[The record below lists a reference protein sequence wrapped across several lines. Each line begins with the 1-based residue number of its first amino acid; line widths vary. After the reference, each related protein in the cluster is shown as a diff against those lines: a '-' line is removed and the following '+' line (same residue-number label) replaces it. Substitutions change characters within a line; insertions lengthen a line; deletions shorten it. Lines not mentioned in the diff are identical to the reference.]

1 MTLDVAT
8 FSQIMKLLTQ
18 LSTNYTNIFTDYYNV
33 FYNPEP
39 MDITL
44 QFYDQDGN
52 LEEITIPNR
61 AKDRAYILN
70 GNGDPNGNISGNRG
84 SIYQDLANGE
94 VYINIDGSING
105 WAKLFSE
112 AALSK
117 IFIQGSGSPEDV
129 VSAEKGVLYIDVQ
142 NAALYIKS
150 TETGDTGWVLV
161 SASTSVLARVSLD
174 NLNEEGEAHFANPS
188 LSNLDSTGVALID
201 SKEDKANKI
210 TEITSTSGIDQY
222 PTARAVYSFVGSTA
236 GSLANRELSNLKVEG
251 EEHFVGMTQIRDGI
265 FKAPNGFPSV
275 NGNNFVVPSDTI
287 IYCANGLNDDNAVV
301 NEKITTTSLTSLMTW
316 SSADDGVLLYS
327 ATSNELIYH
336 SIYSYYR
343 QVEEP
348 TGSTS
353 MLWYNPSTNFYKVSS
368 DSGNT
373 WSTIKAA
380 EIGRFTTDDSGNI
393 SSFSPYHPIVVATE
407 DDIRTL
413 DELKLGKTDL
423 QPIQCVLRTVVNDT
437 SWYRVWSNGWIEQG
451 GVTPSIP
458 TDGSLRLT
466 FLQPFSNANYTVQ
479 LTVRHGAGITGGNGM
494 LSFYPYDNSSITIF
508 NGQDTAYSAAWYAC
522 GY

>member
-8 FSQIMKLLTQ
+8 FSQIMTLLTQ

-105 WAKLFSE
+105 WTKLFSE

-150 TETGDTGWVLV
+150 TETGDTGWVLI

-201 SKEDKANKI
+201 SKEDKANK
-210 TEITSTSGIDQY
+210 TNEITSTSGVDQY
-222 PTARAVYSFVGSTA
+222 PTARAVYNFTNSVVEEAVEPKENKSNKVVTINASSTDIEYPSAKAVYTYGKQLVPDQLDTRVKVLSSA
-236 GSLANRELSNLKVEG
+236 GSANNWMDFYEYFNTLPSSGTVSLTNNSLNAVTPTGALTFILPVVSDADILNQILVQVDLSTLYSIDVG
-251 EEHFVGMTQIRDGI
+251 TTHFFNG
-265 FKAPNGFPSV
+265 KAPNLS
-275 NGNNFVVPSDTI
+275 
-287 IYCANGLNDDNAVV
+287 
-301 NEKITTTSLTSLMTW
+301 TTGS
-316 SSADDGVLLYS
+316 Y
-327 ATSNELIYH
+327 NLIYE
-336 SIYSYYR
+336 Y
-343 QVEEP
+343 
-348 TGSTS
+348 
-353 MLWYNPSTNFYKVSS
+353 
-368 DSGNT
+368 
-373 WSTIKAA
+373 
-380 EIGRFTTDDSGNI
+380 
-393 SSFSPYHPIVVATE
+393 
-407 DDIRTL
+407 
-413 DELKLGKTDL
+413 DE
-423 QPIQCVLRTVVNDT
+423 
-437 SWYRVWSNGWIEQG
+437 
-451 GVTPSIP
+451 
-458 TDGSLRLT
+458 
-466 FLQPFSNANYTVQ
+466 
-479 LTVRHGAGITGGNGM
+479 ITGV
-494 LSFYPYDNSSITIF
+494 
-508 NGQDTAYSAAWYAC
+508 WVC
-522 GY
+522 GWMRKS

>member
-105 WAKLFSE
+105 WTKLFSE

-161 SASTSVLARVSLD
+161 SASTSVLAKVSLD

-188 LSNLDSTGVALID
+188 LSNLDSTGNALIN
-201 SKEDKANKI
+201 SKEDKANKT
-210 TEITSTSGIDQY
+210 TEITSTSGVDQY
-222 PTARAVYSFVGSTA
+222 PTVRAVYNFVNTSTE
-236 GSLANRELSNLKVEG
+236 SLANRELSNLRVAG

-265 FKAPNGFPSV
+265 FKASNGFPSV
-275 NGNNFVVPSDTI
+275 SGNSFVVPSGTV
-287 IYCANGLNDDNAVV
+287 IYCANGLNENNALL
-301 NEKITTTSLTSLMTW
+301 NDKIVTTSLTSLMNW
-316 SSADDGVLLYS
+316 SSADRGVLLYN
-327 ATSNELIYH
+327 ATADELFYH
-336 SIYSYYR
+336 PVSTYFQ

-348 TGSTS
+348 TGFVN
-353 MLWYNPSTNFYKVSS
+353 MLWYNPNTNFYKIST
-368 DSGNT
+368 DSGST
-373 WSTIKAA
+373 WSTIKVA
-380 EIGRFTTDDSGNI
+380 EIGRFTTDSSGNI
-393 SSFSPYHPIVVATE
+393 DSFFPYHPLVAATE

-413 DELKLGKTDL
+413 QRATEDDIRTLQRTKADVLDL
-423 QPIQCVLRTVVNDT
+423 PT
-437 SWYRVWSNGWIEQG
+437 IE
-451 GVTPSIP
+451 
-458 TDGSLRLT
+458 
-466 FLQPFSNANYTVQ
+466 Y
-479 LTVRHGAGITGGNGM
+479 
-494 LSFYPYDNSSITIF
+494 Y
-508 NGQDTAYSAAWYAC
+508 
-522 GY
+522 